1 MNTVE
6 RILALQ
12 EKAGIT
18 NKDLEKAA
26 NLANGSVTNWKNN
39 RYFPSVG
46 AIINLANYFHV
57 TTDYLL
63 CLSDTQNLQ
72 ELGNSISSEEWLL
85 IDNFRLATTQGKFR
99 IIQVSMNERDNSINA
114 SKTPKLE
121 MGLSGNR

>member
-39 RYFPSVG
+39 RYFPSVS

-63 CLSDTQNLQ
+63 CLSDTQDPQ
-72 ELGNSISSEEWLL
+72 GLGKSISSEEWLL

-99 IIQVSMNERDNSINA
+99 IIQVSMNERDNSISA
-114 SKTPKLE
+114 SKTP
-121 MGLSGNR
+121 